1 MMIIL
6 NKIVINEDRYKYKDR
21 DDLLMNILL
30 FVIIKSVIKG

>member
-1 MMIIL
+1 MIIL